1 MLRPQ
6 SWSAMKSSLNCVS
19 FSIFQE
25 KISQSNK
32 KPGSSESLYC
42 IRWLHWRY
50 SLYLDIKNGFNY
62 VKKDS
67 VLRYNKDIPQCPR
80 QWVRWEQEILGAS
93 NFLDTIHWLSWFLHE
108 SLSNFPLVPGLVS
121 DSQLIYWA
129 KLLLG
134 FHIRAVL
141 WALVDM
147 SQWHY
152 VFKPTLGHFQLSND
166 SGPAED
172 LGLLWPASLSCL
184 REQKLFS

>member
-1 MLRPQ
+1 MSSITLSITLSCHWNKLLRPQ

-121 DSQLIYWA
+121 DSQLM
-129 KLLLG
+129 KHLL
-134 FHIRAVL
+134 
-141 WALVDM
+141 
-147 SQWHY
+147 SQTFTWFPHQ
-152 VFKPTLGHFQLSND
+152 GC
-166 SGPAED
+166 
-172 LGLLWPASLSCL
+172 SLSIGWYVPVTLC
-184 REQKLFS
+184 F